1 MWILYQMSHKGSPQ
15 ILDWIAYPFSR
26 GSSQPRNRTGVSC
39 IAGGFFTSLAI
50 REAHMEIKRVI
61 KFASHITGTMGD
73 FSILFMNSG
82 GKTE

>member
-1 MWILYQMSHKGSPQ
+1 
-15 ILDWIAYPFSR
+15 
-26 GSSQPRNRTGVSC
+26 
-39 IAGGFFTSLAI
+39 
-50 REAHMEIKRVI
+50 MEIKRVI